1 MADGSPP
8 GESII
13 GLARQLV
20 RGLLDLAKLEL
31 TRGRQEI
38 GAMLA
43 ESKAGAIRLGIAVL
57 LLFLAV
63 VALVDF
69 IIQGI
74 AALSGLPAW
83 LTALLVFVV
92 LAGLAGL
99 FAWRGIRRIR
109 IGEPKETIA
118 AVKEDVAWAKRLL
131 RRG

>member
-8 GESII
+8 GASII

-20 RGLLDLAKLEL
+20 RGLVDLAKLEI

-57 LLFLAV
+57 LLFLAG

-69 IIQGI
+69 LIPGV
-74 AALSGLPAW
+74 AALSVG
-83 LTALLVFVV
+83 
-92 LAGLAGL
+92 
-99 FAWRGIRRIR
+99 
-109 IGEPKETIA
+109 
-118 AVKEDVAWAKRLL
+118 
-131 RRG
+131 